1 RIKSRRDSEST
12 SVVRFELQ
20 REKCSLA
27 RSKHEMAAKVTPASA
42 EEDDLGH
49 FYFAE
54 LEVSVSESKKRLDF
68 VTLDEIHALTSII
81 RTLRSTARAQIK
93 LEKRAMETGSSG
105 ASQGES
111 T

>member
-1 RIKSRRDSEST
+1 M
-12 SVVRFELQ
+12 RFELQ

-42 EEDDLGH
+42 EEDDLGY

-54 LEVSVSESKKRLDF
+54 LEVSVPESKKRLDF
-68 VTLDEIHALTSII
+68 VTLDEIHALKSIF
-81 RTLRSTARAQIK
+81 RTLRSTARAEIK

-105 ASQGES
+105 ASEGEP